1 MTQNASLHQDKQE
14 IKTVLDNIDNK
25 DNKESSDVTIVNKQD
40 TCQKIVQTQ
49 NKKDNTDNQDNKD
62 NQDNQDNQEKTK
74 NQIVTLMTSIEEDKM
89 LIAKNTYVLFILFIL
104 KRIFSEVE
112 FEINSYF
119 LSLKIFNNL

>member
-74 NQIVTLMTSIEEDKM
+74 NQIVTLMKSIEDKM
-89 LIAKNTYVLFILFIL
+89 LIAKYTYVLFILFIL

-119 LSLKIFNNL
+119 FIFENL